1 VPLSETTM
9 EKSQIGIDDLPTIMQ
24 PAANIDESP
33 TAINLET
40 TYRALPYFSMPDGL
54 AIDEQPTWIIPVVR
68 GTREMAEHRSKTA
81 ETEDYVSLI
90 RNLFKSS
97 AIYALSSV
105 ASPLVSLVL
114 APFLTRSLSH
124 SDYGALVVLN
134 TVIALMA

>member
-1 VPLSETTM
+1 MTLLDGSRNYEDASEREIVQPIPPAWLPSGRLPVTPLPQEEVPLSETTM

-24 PAANIDESP
+24 PATNIDESP

-81 ETEDYVSLI
+81 ETEGYVSLI
-90 RNLFKSS
+90 RNLVKS
-97 AIYALSSV
+97 
-105 ASPLVSLVL
+105 
-114 APFLTRSLSH
+114 
-124 SDYGALVVLN
+124 
-134 TVIALMA
+134 